1 MVVDSLAPVD
11 KEEPVGSIDCDSV
24 DETVSVETLYEDDCI
39 VSVEATVESVSDEKL
54 YVKVEITESDSDE
67 NSISIDVDTIDEIND
82 EESKVTLG
90 FSELSYVEEMTIDSN
105 EDDNEENGDGYTIV
119 SSETTE
125 LEKESNS
132 EDDE

>member
-1 MVVDSLAPVD
+1 MKLF
-11 KEEPVGSIDCDSV
+11 
-24 DETVSVETLYEDDCI
+24 SVETLYEDDCT

-54 YVKVEITESDSDE
+54 YVEVEITESDSDE
-67 NSISIDVDTIDEIND
+67 YTISIDVDTIDEIND

-90 FSELSYVEEMTIDSN
+90 FSELSDVEEMTIDSN